1 MFMQVIK
8 NIWNRNEISKFA
20 KIGNGTK
27 VWSYSKI
34 RENVIIGDNVTV
46 GMYVYIGPGVKIGNS
61 VKIQNNSLIYE
72 PAIIE
77 DGVFIG
83 PNVVLTNDKN
93 PRAVNVDGTKKNES
107 DWEKAGALIKQGA
120 SIGASAVIVA
130 PITVGSWSMVSA
142 GAVVVKDV
150 PDYAL
155 VAGVPAQKIGW
166 VGKTGFKLEPKG
178 QNGYICPITSDTYT
192 EVNPLQLVK
201 DLN

>member
-34 RENVIIGDNVTV
+34 RENAIIGDNATV

-61 VKIQNNSLIYE
+61 VKIQNNALIYE
-72 PAIIE
+72 PAVIE

-107 DWEKAGALIKQGA
+107 DWDKAGALIKQGA
-120 SIGASAVIVA
+120 SIGASCVLVA
-130 PITVGSWSMVSA
+130 PITIGEWSMVAA
-142 GAVVVKDV
+142 GAVVVCDV
-150 PDYAL
+150 PPYAL
-155 VAGVPAQKIGW
+155 FAGVPAKQIGW
-166 VGKTGFKLEPKG
+166 VDKSGKVTK
-178 QNGYICPITSDTYT
+178 
-192 EVNPLQLVK
+192 
-201 DLN
+201 

>member
-1 MFMQVIK
+1 
-8 NIWNRNEISKFA
+8 
-20 KIGNGTK
+20 
-27 VWSYSKI
+27 
-34 RENVIIGDNVTV
+34 
-46 GMYVYIGPGVKIGNS
+46 
-61 VKIQNNSLIYE
+61 LIYE

-166 VGKTGFKLEPKG
+166 VGKAGRTQRAEWLHLPDNFRYLYRGKSTTVSQRFKL
-178 QNGYICPITSDTYT
+178 NSIF
-192 EVNPLQLVK
+192 VNREAHK
-201 DLN
+201 